1 MTEDE
6 LLAFLNAN
14 RIQYQRFDHPAVY
27 TCKQASIYTNNKPGA
42 RTKNLFLRDQKSER
56 FYLLATL
63 EDKRIDFNQ
72 LARLLG
78 IGKNIR
84 FGSAEQLLALLG
96 IEPGSVTLLS
106 LVNDTNGCVNLL
118 IDQDLWKQPSWQ
130 CHPMV
135 NTATLVIH
143 REDMLR
149 FFALTRHT
157 AQVIEVPVKISAE
170 K

>member
-1 MTEDE
+1 MSR
-6 LLAFLNAN
+6 LPSLYARN
-14 RIQYQRFDHPAVY
+14 R
-27 TCKQASIYTNNKPGA
+27 PGA
-42 RTKNLFLRDQKSER
+42 RTKNLFLQDQKRER

-84 FGSAEQLLALLG
+84 FGSAEQLLTLLG
-96 IEPGSVTLLS
+96 IKPGSVTLLS
-106 LVNDTNGCVNLL
+106 LINDTNGCVNLL

-130 CHPMV
+130 CHPIV
-135 NTATLVIH
+135 NTATLIIP

-157 AQVIEVPVKISAE
+157 AQVITIPVKTSL
-170 K
+170 KN